1 MIRIELTDEEAARL
15 RDVCE
20 DYLADLRAEIAG
32 TESHDFREE
41 LKAQEAFLKGLM
53 ARLGAGAA

>member
-1 MIRIELTDEEAARL
+1 MVRIELTNEEAARL

-20 DYLADLRAEIAG
+20 DYVSDLRAEIAG
-32 TESHDFREE
+32 TESHAFREE

-53 ARLGAGAA
+53 ERLGPA